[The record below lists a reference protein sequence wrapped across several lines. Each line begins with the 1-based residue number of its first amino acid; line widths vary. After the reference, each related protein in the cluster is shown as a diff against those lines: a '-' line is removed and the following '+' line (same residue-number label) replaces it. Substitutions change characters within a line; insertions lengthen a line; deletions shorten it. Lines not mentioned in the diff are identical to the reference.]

1 MMMSPSLQYRWEPSE
16 PLCHTHIRSAS
27 LYTQLS
33 LLSQERSRLCLCF
46 NSVKYLDISPPSRAG
61 PARLSLISGLNI
73 SGGVIVT
80 SNFSQ
85 LSHKLAGS
93 TTLQVGLTHQS
104 FLYEKSTFDPCG
116 LWIKYWASVPQFTD
130 YYQFIEKWIICHLLK
145 HWARNFYE
153 PWWENFLLR
162 NTKMSTWVI
171 SSRSFRIKSF
181 QDYFLHFTNMELL
194 KPI

>member
-1 MMMSPSLQYRWEPSE
+1 MMMMSPSLQYRWDPSE

-80 SNFSQ
+80 SNFSHRSVWLIKAFIREIHLRSLWFVDKV
-85 LSHKLAGS
+85 LSFRSANYWLLSIHREVNYMS
-93 TTLQVGLTHQS
+93 SVDTLG
-104 FLYEKSTFDPCG
+104 
-116 LWIKYWASVPQFTD
+116 PQ
-130 YYQFIEKWIICHLLK
+130 
-145 HWARNFYE
+145 
-153 PWWENFLLR
+153 LLR
-162 NTKMSTWVI
+162 TMMGKLPSQ
-171 SSRSFRIKSF
+171 K
-181 QDYFLHFTNMELL
+181 Y
-194 KPI
+194 

>member
-1 MMMSPSLQYRWEPSE
+1 MMMMSPSLQYRWDPSE

-80 SNFSQ
+80 SNFSHRSVWLIKAFIREIHLRSLWFVDKV
-85 LSHKLAGS
+85 LSFSS
-93 TTLQVGLTHQS
+93 TIYWLLSIHREVNYMSSVETLG
-104 FLYEKSTFDPCG
+104 
-116 LWIKYWASVPQFTD
+116 PQ
-130 YYQFIEKWIICHLLK
+130 
-145 HWARNFYE
+145 
-153 PWWENFLLR
+153 LLR
-162 NTKMSTWVI
+162 TMMGKLPSQ
-171 SSRSFRIKSF
+171 K
-181 QDYFLHFTNMELL
+181 Y
-194 KPI
+194 

>member
-1 MMMSPSLQYRWEPSE
+1 MMMSPSLQYRWDPSE

-85 LSHKLAGS
+85 LSHKSAGS

-104 FLYEKSTFDPCG
+104 FLYEKSTLCFVYKV
-116 LWIKYWASVPQFTD
+116 LSFSSTIYWLLSIHREVNYMSSVETLGPQ
-130 YYQFIEKWIICHLLK
+130 
-145 HWARNFYE
+145 
-153 PWWENFLLR
+153 LLR
-162 NTKMSTWVI
+162 TMMGKLPSQ
-171 SSRSFRIKSF
+171 K
-181 QDYFLHFTNMELL
+181 Y
-194 KPI
+194 